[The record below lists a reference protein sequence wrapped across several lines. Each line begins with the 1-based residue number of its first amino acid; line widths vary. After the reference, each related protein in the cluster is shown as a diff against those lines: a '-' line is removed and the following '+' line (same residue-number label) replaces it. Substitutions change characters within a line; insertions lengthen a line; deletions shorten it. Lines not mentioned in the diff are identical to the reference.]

1 MKRHLFA
8 LFALVAWSLMAA
20 PALGSQERI
29 LSPKKVVLTAE
40 AGKPFGEV
48 TAEVATRGGKKD
60 MCFGKVRLRVGGKW
74 HQVPKK
80 ALADLSF
87 GMLQKVELRTERGND
102 DAPWL
107 YVYAEIAVQA
117 DAGHW
122 VTRKVHFAYQ
132 KGRFEHRS
140 LTTPQGEGKS
150 KWDKLDL

>member
-1 MKRHLFA
+1 MRT
-8 LFALVAWSLMAA
+8 ALVATLSGLLAA
-20 PALGSQERI
+20 SPALGSQERI

-48 TAEVATRGGKKD
+48 TAEVTTRGGKKD
-60 MCFGKVRLRVGGKW
+60 LRFGSVRLRVGGEW

-80 ALADLSF
+80 ALVDLSF
-87 GMLQKVELRTERGND
+87 GMLQKVELRTERGFG

-107 YVYAEIAVQA
+107 YVYTEIAARA
-117 DAGHW
+117 DAGRW
-122 VTRKVHFAYQ
+122 VTRKVHFAYH

-140 LTTPQGEGKS
+140 LTTPRGEGKT